1 MTFNHTDRGPLLTDD
16 RDEVA
21 REPGG
26 RVLGARPVVGLLM
39 KVAVVAAVVL
49 AGVWAYQANVGS
61 GRPAM
66 DMSMRVTS
74 GGTPFPPGA
83 PRPPRAN
90 CSQFGPSWS

>member
-1 MTFNHTDRGPLLTDD
+1 MTFNQADRDPLLLTGDSH
-16 RDEVA
+16 EVA

-39 KVAVVAAVVL
+39 KVAVVATVVL

-74 GGTPFPPGA
+74 GGTPFPVTAAGVFTRTWPL
-83 PRPPRAN
+83 
-90 CSQFGPSWS
+90 PS